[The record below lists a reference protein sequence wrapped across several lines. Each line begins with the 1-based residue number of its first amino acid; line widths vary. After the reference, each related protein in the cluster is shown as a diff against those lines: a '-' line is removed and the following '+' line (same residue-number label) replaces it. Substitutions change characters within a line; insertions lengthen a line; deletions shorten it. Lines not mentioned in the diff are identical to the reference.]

1 MKKISSLL
9 LILPFVILPVLAQA
23 QSSGV
28 NVVVDMQG
36 IDQAKYNSDLQSCQ
50 GTATQVQ
57 PTQAQRESMVG
68 TAARGAALGAAAGA
82 ISGNSG
88 TQGAKSGAGV
98 GVVAAGVRNSQNR
111 RAATQQSQSEI
122 DAVVKNCMRGR
133 GYNVLN

>member
-1 MKKISSLL
+1 MKKFSSSLL
-9 LILPFVILPVLAQA
+9 FLPFAILPVLA

-36 IDQAKYNSDLQSCQ
+36 IDPAKYNSDLQSCQ
-50 GTATQVQ
+50 GTAAQVQ
-57 PTQAQRESMVG
+57 PTQGQRESLAG

-88 TQGAKSGAGV
+88 TQGAKSGAGA

-111 RAATQQSQSEI
+111 RSATQQSQSEV